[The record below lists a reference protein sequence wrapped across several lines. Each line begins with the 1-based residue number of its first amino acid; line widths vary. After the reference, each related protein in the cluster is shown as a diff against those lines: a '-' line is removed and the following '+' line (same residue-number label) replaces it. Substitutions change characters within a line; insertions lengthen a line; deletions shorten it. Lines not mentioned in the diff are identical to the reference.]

1 MTGLRPDAP
10 PAEVYSGTLV
20 VEPVISAWLGD
31 RQLATSVP
39 VVSGSFAKSVR
50 TAVPERLE
58 LTVPRRMDGVDWLPR
73 SHDHPLA
80 RFGQVLD
87 VALRVSEPVTS
98 RSWLVR
104 LGRCQV
110 QDWSVDGGDIS
121 VSGVGMMQRVEDH
134 RIARPWTPGRA
145 ATLASEARRLVSPT
159 GLEVY
164 IDPALRDR
172 TVPDGIT
179 WGENRMDTLLEL
191 AQAWPARVRSDV
203 TGRVMLLPPLP
214 EAVRP
219 VATLTDGV
227 GGTLVGGPVEDTR
240 DGVFNHVVVEGKENG
255 KSFRVERF
263 ATVGPF
269 SVRTY
274 RTVTKDP
281 IVLDRVTTGEVARR
295 VADAELV
302 KALSTAR
309 ILPVTHA
316 PDYRLDVDVPLEV
329 VTHDTDGSV
338 DVHEWGY
345 VTGVE
350 IPLTAS
356 GGDMRTDVGVYR

>member
-1 MTGLRPDAP
+1 
-10 PAEVYSGTLV
+10 TL
-20 VEPVISAWLGD
+20 
-31 RQLATSVP
+31 
-39 VVSGSFAKSVR
+39 FAC
-50 TAVPERLE
+50 TTLF
-58 LTVPRRMDGVDWLPR
+58 R
-73 SHDHPLA
+73 S
-80 RFGQVLD
+80 
-87 VALRVSEPVTS
+87 
-98 RSWLVR
+98 
-104 LGRCQV
+104 
-110 QDWSVDGGDIS
+110 
-121 VSGVGMMQRVEDH
+121 
-134 RIARPWTPGRA
+134 RPWPPGRA

-164 IDPALRDR
+164 VDPALRDR
-172 TVPDGIT
+172 PVPDGIT

-227 GGTLVGGPVEDTR
+227 GGTLVGVPVEDTR

-274 RTVTKDP
+274 RTVSKDP
-281 IVLDRVTTGEVARR
+281 IVLDRATTGEVARR
-295 VADAELV
+295 VAEAELV

-309 ILPVTHA
+309 ILPVAHA
-316 PDYRLDVDVPLEV
+316 PDYRLDVTVLLEV
-329 VTHDTDGSV
+329 VPLDPVGSEDGQG
-338 DVHEWGY
+338 WC
-345 VTGVE
+345 TGTGME
-350 IPLTAS
+350 IQSTTGTGAR
-356 GGDMRTDVGVYR
+356 GR